1 MLRRSAFHI
10 VLVVITLGAPALS
23 AAAADVPANLWVDP
37 TKGRDQNPGAQE
49 QPLQTLAAA
58 LARLPDPLAQSVTIH
73 LAGGEYKTTGGRDM
87 APARLELMRRMRPG
101 VAVRLVGTGGDT
113 PTVFAWEGDVAM
125 VDAREGEWG
134 LENVQIGTFTTKQR
148 RGVSVAGPA
157 QVTLKNVTCRLRS
170 QSDAGI
176 YAHRGGLVL
185 LRGRIALNDHLHAQA
200 DAETFCG
207 IVADDHGIVRFAERE
222 GASLDIGN
230 GSLSVRYYGVIRL
243 GCETARITN
252 WSEQSNLIAVNN
264 SGRIDLHNTTL
275 TLDAKNRRNTPI
287 GLEHDGHVLAEGAH
301 IIVVSDNSMGIALQK
316 ASTLTCNDVELRGN
330 YEYGLWASSGSMF
343 VGGFKGTVGHL
354 EATTGATINVE
365 RVDGKIAGP
374 VVAKH
379 AARISLPDRDVAP
392 E

>member
-1 MLRRSAFHI
+1 MRCTATAH
-10 VLVVITLGAPALS
+10 VVGILLLACGP
-23 AAAADVPANLWVDP
+23 AAATTAADLPEALWVDP
-37 TKGRDQNPGAQE
+37 AQGNDQHPGSAQK
-49 QPLQTLAAA
+49 PLQTVSAA
-58 LARLPDPLAQSVTIH
+58 LARLPDPLGQSVTIH
-73 LAGGEYKTTGGRDM
+73 LAGGTYPTTGGRAM
-87 APARLELMRRMRPG
+87 PPTRLELLRRMRPG
-101 VAVRLVGTGGDT
+101 VAVRLAAADGSA
-113 PTVFAWEGDVAM
+113 PAIFAWEGDTAL
-125 VDAREGEWG
+125 VDARDGEWW
-134 LENVQIGTFTTKQR
+134 LENVQIGTFTTQQR

-157 QVTLKNVTCRLRS
+157 QVTLKNVTFRLRS

-185 LRGRIALNDHLHAQA
+185 LRGRIALNEQLHGQA

-207 IVADDHGIVRFAERE
+207 IVAEDHGTVRFAERE
-222 GASLDIGN
+222 GARLDIGN

-252 WSEQSNLIAVNN
+252 WSEQSNLVAVNN
-264 SGRIDLHNTTL
+264 SGRIDLHNTAL

-301 IIVVSDNSMGIALQK
+301 IIIVSDNSMGIALQK

-330 YEYGLWASSGSMF
+330 YEYSLWASSGSMF

-365 RVDGKIAGP
+365 RVDGKLAGP
-374 VVAKH
+374 VVARH
-379 AARISLPDRDVAP
+379 AARISLPDRDVLP